1 MSLKGST
8 SGKGNKLIV
17 RAIDVGYGNTK
28 FVDQHDHGSDIVC
41 SLFPSVA
48 PQTSAGPEL
57 SGGVIQ
63 RLNTVT
69 AFYPPDCPSLPL
81 SLTTV
86 TRVAAQP
93 EAADHLLPF

>member
-1 MSLKGST
+1 MAEKVT
-8 SGKGNKLIV
+8 
-17 RAIDVGYGNTK
+17 NTK
-28 FVDQHDHGSDIVC
+28 KARQKYSISASDL
-41 SLFPSVA
+41 SLRMSEV
-48 PQTSAGPEL
+48 
-57 SGGVIQ
+57 
-63 RLNTVT
+63 N